1 MEVGKNY
8 DCYAESAEIQTTE
21 PKNGV
26 YWVMLVAQYRFP
38 ESGKVMPYRHFLA
51 SRNIETNT
59 SELKVDKS
67 GVSEKEKLETRYGV
81 SLNNFE
87 FDQNKLSPEII
98 VQALI
103 VADNYKGKT
112 GIKIGF
118 IREKFKNESKPADKA
133 ALMRDF
139 GALFRATSPKPATA
153 PTVHAPNSAPP
164 KASPPKATPPTP
176 PKAPEAP
183 EAPKGSQGAEPPPHK
198 AAPSTAEECWS
209 LFRSLEGNKARTDN
223 DVGPDF
229 WDLIQRTFGHQQQER
244 LTPADWGTL
253 KEKIVDMETM
263 PF

>member
-1 MEVGKNY
+1 MEAGKYY
-8 DCYAESAEIQTTE
+8 DCFAETAEIQTTE

-26 YWVMLVAQYRFP
+26 YWVFLKVQYRFP
-38 ESGKVMPYRHFLA
+38 ESGKVMTFRHFLA
-51 SRNIETNT
+51 SHDIEKDT
-59 SELKVDKS
+59 SELRTDQS
-67 GVSEKEKLETRYGV
+67 GVAEKEKLEKRYGV
-81 SLNNFE
+81 DLTNFE
-87 FDQNKLSPEII
+87 FDQTKLSPDII
-98 VQALI
+98 VQAKI
-103 VADNYKGKT
+103 VTDNYNGKT
-112 GIKIGF
+112 GLKIGG
-118 IREKFKNESKPADKA
+118 IYEKKEASKPVDKA
-133 ALMRDF
+133 ALLRDF
-139 GALFRATSPKPATA
+139 GSLFRATAQKRPAA

-176 PKAPEAP
+176 PKAP

-253 KEKIVDMETM
+253 KEKIVAMETV